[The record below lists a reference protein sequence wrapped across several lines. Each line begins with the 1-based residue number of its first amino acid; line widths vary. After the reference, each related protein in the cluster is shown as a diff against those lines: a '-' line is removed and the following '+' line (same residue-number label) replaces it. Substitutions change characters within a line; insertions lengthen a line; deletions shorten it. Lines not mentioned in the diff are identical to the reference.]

1 MLNCDELLNL
11 EEKILE
17 ALPDKLTTILIKLN
31 SNGKLDEFLE
41 VLDLGYLTSQN
52 TYRPYRSGKIVV
64 VGQTEVKE
72 SILLGVAE
80 SCGVSKD
87 RFEFCLDYNKAKSYN
102 FKKMQY
108 EPKYS
113 LVLFDPIPHS
123 GVGKED
129 YGSII
134 TTIQNTEGYPPVI
147 TMGSN
152 TLKISKSGF
161 KSTLLK
167 VLDDGIIS

>member
-80 SCGVSKD
+80 SCGVSKID
-87 RFEFCLDYNKAKSYN
+87 LSF
-102 FKKMQY
+102 
-108 EPKYS
+108 
-113 LVLFDPIPHS
+113 V
-123 GVGKED
+123 
-129 YGSII
+129 
-134 TTIQNTEGYPPVI
+134 
-147 TMGSN
+147 
-152 TLKISKSGF
+152 
-161 KSTLLK
+161 
-167 VLDDGIIS
+167 